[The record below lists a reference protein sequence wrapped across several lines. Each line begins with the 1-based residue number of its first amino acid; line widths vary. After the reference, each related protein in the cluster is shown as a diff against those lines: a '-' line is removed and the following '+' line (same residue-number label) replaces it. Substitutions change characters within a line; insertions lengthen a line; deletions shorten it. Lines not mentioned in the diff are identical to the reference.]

1 MKLKSV
7 LFSLLSLIFLL
18 AGPSTWATQFG
29 LELLAMSSKKPSKAK
44 AGSSNGQSAPPN
56 QNPNDSLYDKA
67 TKAVPDGKSISF
79 ADFRKNAGD
88 KIANLLAFASPT
100 KISRKGN
107 HITLDCANGASIS
120 HGGKTLT
127 CGSKVEFDLVP
138 NGNVLELTN
147 VKGVTI
153 TVSSVPMDLKE
164 ANIQPDANGNTQV
177 DGSLEVS
184 RWLPNIPF
192 SVTLGP
198 DGKPV

>member
-18 AGPSTWATQFG
+18 AGPTTWATHIG
-29 LELLAMSSKKPSKAK
+29 LGLLAMSSKKPSQAQ

-56 QNPNDSLYDKA
+56 QNDSLYDKA
-67 TKAVPDGKSISF
+67 TKAVPDGQSISF
-79 ADFRKNAGD
+79 ADFRKKAGD

-138 NGNVLELTN
+138 NGTVLELAN

-153 TVSSVPMDLKE
+153 TVGSVPMDLKE

>member
-1 MKLKSV
+1 MKHSLKSV
-7 LFSLLSLIFLL
+7 LFSLLSLAFVL
-18 AGPSTWATQFG
+18 ANPHTWSNCFGTQV
-29 LELLAMSSKKPSKAK
+29 MSSKNSPQAQSSSSSGQP
-44 AGSSNGQSAPPN
+44 GSPN
-56 QNPNDSLYDKA
+56 QNDSLYDKA
-67 TKAVPDGKSISF
+67 TKAVPDGKTVTF

-100 KISRKGN
+100 SISRKGD

-138 NGNVLELTN
+138 NGSVLELTN

-153 TVSSVPMDLKE
+153 TVSSVTADLKD
-164 ANIQPDANGNTQV
+164 ATIQPDANGNTQV
-177 DGSLEVS
+177 DGSLEIS

-198 DGKPV
+198 DGKPI